1 MAAGNKLTGE
11 YWSSSELGTSAW
23 QVDLDTPN
31 YNAKPKNNT
40 YKVRA
45 VRPSEAGRAG
55 DTQPGWC
62 GLYLPAP
69 PGSAAGC
76 HRDAFLP
83 ITRIKKIKL

>member
-1 MAAGNKLTGE
+1 MLKEINPQIVMAAGNKLTGE

-45 VRPSEAGRAG
+45 V
-55 DTQPGWC
+55 
-62 GLYLPAP
+62 L
-69 PGSAAGC
+69 
-76 HRDAFLP
+76 AF
-83 ITRIKKIKL
+83 